1 MIYFISGHRDITKEE
16 FDKFYIPKINEA
28 IEIAF
33 SDDTRFVVGDYEGA
47 DIMAQKYLKTLCEDG
62 RLNYSQVSVYHMFD
76 SPRHLASDKFNLV
89 GGFKGDVER
98 DSAMTEA
105 SDKDIAFIRKGNWT
119 SGTSQNILRRYE
131 KLEKKS

>member
-1 MIYFISGHRDITKEE
+1 MIYFISGHRDITNEE

-28 IEIAF
+28 IEVAF
-33 SDDTRFVVGDYEGA
+33 RDNTRFVVGDYEGA
-47 DIMAQKYLKTLCEDG
+47 DIMAQEYLKTLCEEG
-62 RLNYSQVSVYHMFD
+62 RLNYSQVSVYYMFD

-105 SDKDIAFIRKGNWT
+105 SDKDIAFIRKGKWT
-119 SGTSQNILRRYE
+119 SGTAQNILRRYE

>member
-1 MIYFISGHRDITKEE
+1 MIYFISGHRDITNEE

-28 IEIAF
+28 LEVAF
-33 SDDTRFVVGDYEGA
+33 RDNTRFVVGDYEGV
-47 DIMAQKYLKTLCEDG
+47 DIMAQEYLKTLCEEG

-76 SPRHLASDKFNLV
+76 SPRHLASED
-89 GGFKGDVER
+89 DVER

-119 SGTSQNILRRYE
+119 SGTAQNILRRYE